1 MQAFA
6 QLYTA
11 LDETTKTNDKVAAM
25 VHYFSTVPAA
35 DAAWALYFLSG
46 RKPKQAVPSQ
56 KLHVWAAEAADIPL
70 WLFEECYDAT
80 GDLAEAMALV
90 IADDRRRTT
99 DDGAVVLG
107 RPPSVVAT
115 SEPPRP
121 LHAWVENIL
130 LPMRKRE
137 EAEQR
142 QALLDAWRALNST
155 QERFVFNKL
164 ITSAFRVGVSQKLV
178 VRALAEVSDLDEN
191 VVAHRLMGEWQST
204 PQFFAQLLGKDT
216 TDADISKPYP
226 FFLAYPI
233 EEKAGRETRVVAADL
248 QNLLGD
254 VGDWQI
260 EWKWDGIRSQVIRR
274 AGKTFVWSRGE
285 ENITERFPE
294 IVAIGDGLPD
304 GTVLDGEIVPYAE
317 GNVLPFAKLQQRIGR
332 KILSKKI
339 LSEVPVELIAYDV
352 LEWNGEDFRSRP
364 MTERR
369 AQLAEIVGAR
379 RIEQGSAASLQLSK
393 IVEGDTWAE
402 IAAARENSR
411 DINSEGLML
420 KRKDA
425 PYGVGRTVGAWWKW
439 KVNPYTVDCVLINA
453 QRGSGRR
460 ASLYSDYTF
469 GVWDGEGDERH
480 LVPFAKAYSG
490 LTDAEMGQVDAYVRR
505 NTLEKFGPV
514 RTVKPELVFELA
526 FEGIQRSSR
535 HKSGIAV
542 RFPRIL
548 RWRKD
553 KPMAEAD
560 SIETI
565 QALLPAE

>member
-6 QLYTA
+6 ELYTA

-25 VHYFSTVPAA
+25 VHYFATVPAA

-46 RKPKQAVPSQ
+46 RKPKQAIPSA
-56 KLHVWAAEAADIPL
+56 KLHTWAAEAADIPL
-70 WLFEECYDAT
+70 WLFEESYDAT

-90 IADDRRRTT
+90 I
-99 DDGAVVLG
+99 DDGG
-107 RPPSVVAT
+107 RGGAT
-115 SEPPRP
+115 EDAAPPRQ
-121 LHAWVENIL
+121 LHSWVEDVL
-130 LPMRKRE
+130 LPVRKRE
-137 EAEQR
+137 EAEQK
-142 QALLDAWRALNST
+142 QVLLDAWHALNGT

-178 VRALAEVSDLDEN
+178 VRALAEVSGLDEN
-191 VVAHRLMGEWQST
+191 VIAHRLMGEWQPT

-233 EEKAGRETRVVAADL
+233 EEKAGRETRVAAEDL
-248 QNLLGD
+248 QSLLGD

-274 AGKTFVWSRGE
+274 EGKTFVWSRGE

-294 IVAIGDGLPD
+294 IVAIGDALPD
-304 GTVLDGEIVPYAE
+304 GTVLDGEIVPFAE
-317 GNVLPFAKLQQRIGR
+317 GDVLPFAKLQQRIGR
-332 KILSKKI
+332 KTLTKKI
-339 LSEVPVELIAYDV
+339 MSEVPVELIAYDL
-352 LEWNGEDFRSRP
+352 LEWQGEDFRGRP

-369 AQLAEIVGAR
+369 QQLATVVGTR
-379 RIEQGSAASLQLSK
+379 DGTSLQLSK
-393 IVEGDTWAE
+393 MVEGDTWAE

-411 DINSEGLML
+411 DINAEGLMI

-439 KVNPYTVDCVLINA
+439 KVNPYTVDCVLIYA

-469 GVWDGEGDERH
+469 GVWEGQGDERH

-490 LTDAEMGQVDAYVRR
+490 LTDAEMRQVDAYVRR

-514 RTVKPELVFELA
+514 RTVKAELVFELA

-553 KPMAEAD
+553 KPMDEAD

-565 QALLPAE
+565 VALLPAEAG